1 MCSTIERVC
10 CQLEKEIMEHY
21 KKIVSYFGELLG
33 PTYEVILHILT
44 SETDSYIGAI
54 ANGELSGRSMT
65 APLTDFAKN
74 LIKDKVYLEKDFIT
88 GYKGTMSN
96 GREFRSSTLFIK
108 DSTGKLTGLLCINF
122 DVDQYKYIAKD
133 ILNLA
138 QIILPLN
145 DLTTS
150 HTNPYIEN
158 FSNSVRDIILT
169 VIDSKLLSP
178 DIKLSQ
184 NQKIEIIEIL
194 EEKGVF
200 QVKGAVVEVAAT
212 LNISE
217 ASVYRYLQTV
227 TRKKEL
233 SNSSTAH

>member
-1 MCSTIERVC
+1 
-10 CQLEKEIMEHY
+10 MEHY
-21 KKIVSYFGELLG
+21 KKIVYYFGELLG

-44 SETDSYIGAI
+44 PEKDSYIGAI
-54 ANGELSGRSMT
+54 ANGELSGRSLT
-65 APLTDFAKN
+65 APLTDFAQN

-96 GREFRSSTLFIK
+96 GKEFRSSTLFIK
-108 DSTGKLTGLLCINF
+108 DSEGKLTGLLCINF
-122 DVDQYKYIAKD
+122 DVDQYKYLAKD
-133 ILNLA
+133 ILSLA
-138 QIILPLN
+138 QITLPVNELSA
-145 DLTTS
+145 S

-194 EEKGVF
+194 EEKGAF
-200 QVKGAVVEVAAT
+200 QIKGAVVEVAAT

-217 ASVYRYLQTV
+217 ASVYRHLQTV
-227 TRKKEL
+227 MRQKEV
-233 SNSSTAH
+233 N